1 MVKGLKLFTDFFKG
15 FQDTYIL
22 IGGAATD
29 IWMEEVGLPF
39 RATKDLDVI
48 LVLEALNE
56 NFAKHF
62 WKFIEEGQYGTQQ
75 KSEEKPKVYRFIK
88 PKNTNFPY
96 QIEIFSRKP
105 DILGDF
111 EKAHLA
117 PIPLGEDLGSLSTIL
132 MNDEYYA
139 FTKTNSDTVDGLRLA
154 TTPALICLKAR
165 AFLDIKERLEKE
177 DWKDSNEKSK
187 LEKDFKKH
195 RNDIIRITL
204 ILTADDMIKLESPM
218 KDDILGYIEATKANP
233 PDYKQ
238 LAKNFG
244 VVVDPE
250 KVFQQLLKNFQL
262 DGK

>member
-1 MVKGLKLFTDFFKG
+1 MVKGLKLFADFFTG

-39 RATKDLDVI
+39 RATKDLDII
-48 LVLEALNE
+48 LILEVLNE
-56 NFAKHF
+56 DFVRQF
-62 WKFIEEGQYGTQQ
+62 WEFINEGEYETQQ
-75 KSEEKPKVYRFIK
+75 KSGDPPKVYRFIK
-88 PKNTNFPY
+88 PGNGEFPF

-117 PIPLGEDLGSLSTIL
+117 PIPLGEELGSLSAIL

-139 FTKTNSDTVDGLRLA
+139 FTQTHSDTVDGLRLA

-165 AFLDIKERLEKE
+165 AFLDIKDRLEKK

-204 ILTADDMIKLESPM
+204 ILTADDNIKLKSPL
-218 KDDILGYIEATKANP
+218 KDDILGFIEAAKANP

-244 VVVDPE
+244 VTLEPE
-250 KVFQQLLKNFQL
+250 KVFQQLLKTFI
-262 DGK
+262 